1 MEQGNGVDECA
12 VSERGPG
19 VYERE
24 IRTDR
29 TYTILARAVSG
40 HLGSGNLVGLDT
52 RAGRSDS

>member
-1 MEQGNGVDECA
+1 VDECA